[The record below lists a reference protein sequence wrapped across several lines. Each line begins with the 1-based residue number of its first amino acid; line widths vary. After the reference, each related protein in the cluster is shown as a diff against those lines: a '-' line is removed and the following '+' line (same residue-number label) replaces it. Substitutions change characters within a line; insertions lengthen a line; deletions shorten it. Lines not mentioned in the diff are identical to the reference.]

1 MARRAPTTRYE
12 DLDEDGAREL
22 FAERVTDRFAP
33 DGVDAD
39 GRHAGDFPG
48 GSGWD
53 PAKTEYNVPPIGML
67 ALAGPPPVNPA
78 PTGQWPLADVVRGG
92 FWILH
97 IARSREILY
106 ETERFHRIES
116 LWEQLGETYRD
127 LALGA
132 PPGAW
137 DDPDFASA
145 LCGLDAAVQGL
156 ARFRAGGRR
165 KASEVEPHG
174 GLAIPGMSP
183 QAMGQFRPRNLAAA
197 WLAAAGVDNL
207 DVALLLRAWGEAGSF
222 ESVRDAV
229 RHALD
234 PPKGD
239 GPTRLDTARQLL
251 GWLHLHGLPSPAAF
265 LTRVVP
271 KVEDDAP
278 LLMIVEKARAILGA
292 GPGLPELMRA
302 AAADLERSATAGSG
316 STTDIPDAIAPA
328 LEIAASAAEFAT
340 GRPLQLH
347 DLAPAPSD
355 DAAHPGNAETTG
367 WAVIR
372 RLQQH
377 LFATQAPDPTGPAL
391 LHTIRAHWGDHVAL
405 RTALGLLLP
414 LPDAPTQPTQ

>member
-22 FAERVTDRFAP
+22 FAEHVTDRFAP
-33 DGVDAD
+33 NGVDAD
-39 GRHAGDFPG
+39 GRHAGTFPG

-53 PAKTEYNVPPIGML
+53 PAKSAYTVPPVGML
-67 ALAGPPPVNPA
+67 ALAGPLPVNPA
-78 PTGQWPLADVVRGG
+78 SPEQRPLADIVRGG

-97 IARSREILY
+97 IARSREFLY

-132 PPGAW
+132 PPGSW

-165 KASEVEPHG
+165 KASEVDPKC

-197 WLAAAGVDNL
+197 WLADAGLDNL
-207 DVALLLRAWGEAGSF
+207 DVALLLRAWGEAGGF
-222 ESVRDAV
+222 ESLRDAV
-229 RHALD
+229 RHAPD

-251 GWLHLHGLPSPAAF
+251 DWLNLHGLPSPAAF
-265 LTRVVP
+265 LTPVVP
-271 KVEDDAP
+271 KTEDDAP

-292 GPGLPELMRA
+292 GPGLPDLMRA
-302 AAADLERSATAGSG
+302 AAADLERSATDGTG
-316 STTDIPDAIAPA
+316 STTGIPDAVAPA
-328 LEIAASAAEFAT
+328 LEIAAGAVEFAT
-340 GRPLQLH
+340 GRSLRLH

-355 DAAHPGNAETTG
+355 DTTHPGNAETAG
-367 WAVIR
+367 WVVVR

-377 LFATQAPDPTGPAL
+377 LFTTLAPDPTGPAI

-414 LPDAPTQPTQ
+414 LPDAPTPPAQ